1 MFCEKKYA
9 DHQMVLIAHFP
20 LLSALVVQRIPVIF
34 MCVIPVVCVTSK
46 EGGEVK
52 QHN

>member
-1 MFCEKKYA
+1 MN
-9 DHQMVLIAHFP
+9 
-20 LLSALVVQRIPVIF
+20 VITNFLRVANNIRDQLGEILWDEFF
-34 MCVIPVVCVTSK
+34 MCVISVVCVTSK